1 MIWLYIAVG
10 GALGALSRYGLR
22 EFFDYLF
29 LNREWVESY
38 AIQPTTLAT
47 FTANITGSLLIG
59 LVLPFVLSLSA
70 IGSLSALSLQ
80 AFFII
85 GFCGSFTTFSTFSW
99 EVIHFL
105 QNQQYSLAITYI
117 LLSLFCSLT
126 AVWLGFQISK

>member
-80 AFFII
+80 DFFII